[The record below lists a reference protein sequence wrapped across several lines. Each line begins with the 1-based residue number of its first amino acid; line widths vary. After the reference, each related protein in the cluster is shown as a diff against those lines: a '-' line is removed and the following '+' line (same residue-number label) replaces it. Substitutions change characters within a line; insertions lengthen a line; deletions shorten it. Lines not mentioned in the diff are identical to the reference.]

1 MARTA
6 RKKLIIEARI
16 NEYMMRDDNPNVPW
30 TPDEIAEAAAGARQA
45 GASIVHYHARN
56 AYGSPCHDAG
66 IYSETIR
73 KIRGACDVLV
83 HPTLGQVTIK
93 GDEARLR
100 HIVDAVGDPALKPD
114 IAPIDIGST
123 NVDVYDA
130 PTKAYR
136 TDDLAYV
143 NTIGTLRFFAER
155 LRALGVKPVIVS
167 WTIPF
172 TRTLEA
178 FLDMG
183 LVDEPVYLLFALSDS
198 GYLGGHPGTV
208 RGLMG
213 APGLPAQEPAHRM
226 VGQQQGRQPVR
237 PGGGGH
243 RDGRPRGRRARGLCV
258 HGTGRSDQRRR
269 GPRGRAAGQGHGPRG
284 GDARRHPRDARH
296 GVRAVGAAL
305 RDPSR
310 YSAAC
315 ARSPAGCSSRSIC
328 RKIWRARRSALSG
341 LRKSS
346 E

>member
-56 AYGSPCHDAG
+56 ADGSPCHDA
-66 IYSETIR
+66 ETYTEIIR

-100 HIVDAVGDPALKPD
+100 HIVDAVDDPALKPD

-136 TDDLAYV
+136 TDGLAYV
-143 NTIGTLRFFAER
+143 NTIGTLRFLAER
-155 LRALGVKPVIVS
+155 LRELGVKPVIVS

-183 LVDEPVYLLFALSDS
+183 LVDEPVYLLFALSDG

-208 RGLMG
+208 QGLMAHLDFLPRNRRIEWSVNNKVGNLFGPAAAAIEMGGHVAVGLGDYPYTELG
-213 APGLPAQEPAHRM
+213 APTNADVVREMARLAKAM
-226 VGQQQGRQPVR
+226 GREVATPDDTR
-237 PGGGGH
+237 EMLGMG
-243 RDGRPRGRRARGLCV
+243 
-258 HGTGRSDQRRR
+258 
-269 GPRGRAAGQGHGPRG
+269 
-284 GDARRHPRDARH
+284 
-296 GVRAVGAAL
+296 
-305 RDPSR
+305 
-310 YSAAC
+310 
-315 ARSPAGCSSRSIC
+315 
-328 RKIWRARRSALSG
+328 
-341 LRKSS
+341 
-346 E
+346 

>member
-6 RKKLIIEARI
+6 RKKLIIEARV

-30 TPDEIAEAAAGARQA
+30 TPDEIAEAAAGAREA

-56 AYGSPCHDAG
+56 ADGSPCHDAAT
-66 IYSETIR
+66 YAETIR

-83 HPTLGQVTIK
+83 HPTLGQVTIT
-93 GDEARLR
+93 GDEARLS
-100 HIVDAVGDPALKPD
+100 HIAGVADDPALKPD

-130 PTKAYR
+130 QAKAYR
-136 TDDLAYV
+136 TDDLSYV

-208 RGLMG
+208 RGLMAHLDFLPRNRRIEWSVNNKVGNLFGPAAAAIEMGGHVAVGLGDYAYTELG
-213 APGLPAQEPAHRM
+213 APTNADVVREVARLARAM
-226 VGQQQGRQPVR
+226 GREVATPDDTR
-237 PGGGGH
+237 EMLGM
-243 RDGRPRGRRARGLCV
+243 A
-258 HGTGRSDQRRR
+258 
-269 GPRGRAAGQGHGPRG
+269 
-284 GDARRHPRDARH
+284 
-296 GVRAVGAAL
+296 
-305 RDPSR
+305 
-310 YSAAC
+310 
-315 ARSPAGCSSRSIC
+315 
-328 RKIWRARRSALSG
+328 
-341 LRKSS
+341 
-346 E
+346 

>member
-1 MARTA
+1 MASTA
-6 RKKLIIEARI
+6 RKKLIIEARV

-56 AYGSPCHDAG
+56 ADGSPCHDART
-66 IYSETIR
+66 YAETIR

-100 HIVDAVGDPALKPD
+100 HIVDAADDPALKPD

-130 PTKAYR
+130 DTKAYR

-143 NTIGTLRFFAER
+143 NTIGTLRFFAGR
-155 LRALGVKPVIVS
+155 LRELGVKPVIVS

-183 LVDEPVYLLFALSDS
+183 LVDEPVYLLFALSDG

-208 RGLMG
+208 QGLMAHLDFLPRNRRIEWSVNNKVGNLFGPAAAAIEMGGHVAVGLGDYPYTELG
-213 APGLPAQEPAHRM
+213 APTNADVVREMARLAKAM
-226 VGQQQGRQPVR
+226 GREVATPDDTR
-237 PGGGGH
+237 EMLGMG
-243 RDGRPRGRRARGLCV
+243 
-258 HGTGRSDQRRR
+258 
-269 GPRGRAAGQGHGPRG
+269 
-284 GDARRHPRDARH
+284 
-296 GVRAVGAAL
+296 
-305 RDPSR
+305 
-310 YSAAC
+310 
-315 ARSPAGCSSRSIC
+315 
-328 RKIWRARRSALSG
+328 
-341 LRKSS
+341 
-346 E
+346 

>member
-56 AYGSPCHDAG
+56 ADGSPCHDAG

-183 LVDEPVYLLFALSDS
+183 LVDEPVYLLFALSD
-198 GYLGGHPGTV
+198 
-208 RGLMG
+208 
-213 APGLPAQEPAHRM
+213 
-226 VGQQQGRQPVR
+226 
-237 PGGGGH
+237 
-243 RDGRPRGRRARGLCV
+243 
-258 HGTGRSDQRRR
+258 
-269 GPRGRAAGQGHGPRG
+269 RAATW
-284 GDARRHPRDARH
+284 AAT
-296 GVRAVGAAL
+296 RAPYVA
-305 RDPSR
+305 
-310 YSAAC
+310 
-315 ARSPAGCSSRSIC
+315 
-328 RKIWRARRSALSG
+328 
-341 LRKSS
+341 
-346 E
+346 

>member
-6 RKKLIIEARI
+6 RKKLIIEARV

-56 AYGSPCHDAG
+56 ADGSPCHDAG
-66 IYSETIR
+66 TYAETIR

-83 HPTLGQVTIK
+83 HPTLGQVTIT
-93 GDEARLR
+93 GDEARLS
-100 HIVDAVGDPALKPD
+100 HIAGVADDPALRPD

-130 PTKAYR
+130 RSKAYR

-143 NTIGTLRFFAER
+143 NTIGTLRFFAGR
-155 LRALGVKPVIVS
+155 LRELGVKPVIVS

-208 RGLMG
+208 RGLMAHLDFLPRDRRIEWSVNNKVGNLFGPAAAAIEMGGHVAVGLGDYAYTELG
-213 APGLPAQEPAHRM
+213 APTNADVVREVARLAKAM
-226 VGQQQGRQPVR
+226 GREVATPDDTR
-237 PGGGGH
+237 EMLGMG
-243 RDGRPRGRRARGLCV
+243 
-258 HGTGRSDQRRR
+258 
-269 GPRGRAAGQGHGPRG
+269 
-284 GDARRHPRDARH
+284 
-296 GVRAVGAAL
+296 
-305 RDPSR
+305 
-310 YSAAC
+310 
-315 ARSPAGCSSRSIC
+315 
-328 RKIWRARRSALSG
+328 
-341 LRKSS
+341 
-346 E
+346 